1 MYMVVNIR
9 ERENVFKALLNEN
22 PDCDLAKLPKE
33 DCMNVLRFMEE
44 NCMEL
49 DPECCD
55 NDFKWVN
62 INDVMNEFDFEDI
75 IELADTLGIT
85 LGIEGSFDKSEEQLI
100 KEIYAHFDKYG
111 IKEVAPFVEDFY
123 YHVFIIDEENRRFFC
138 ICDLRI

>member
-1 MYMVVNIR
+1 MIVNIR
-9 ERENVFKALLNEN
+9 ERENAFKALQNEN

-33 DCMNVLRFMEE
+33 DCMSVLRFMEE

-55 NDFKWVN
+55 DDFKWVS
-62 INDVMNEFDFEDI
+62 INDIMNEFDSEDV
-75 IELADTLGIT
+75 IELADT

-111 IKEVAPFVEDFY
+111 IRKLVPFVNDFY
-123 YHVFIIDEENRRFFC
+123 YYVFIVDEKNKRFFVYVF
-138 ICDLRI
+138 